1 MWAWYFPAVDDL
13 NSRCRKRD
21 FFKITLNYLTQHTV
35 CSWGLSKYSGI
46 YGFLSTCRFNYLFW
60 RSSLILNLKIIFC
73 SIVRFFYFKNKK
85 YIYVSLSCSIIH
97 VQLFHSVS
105 LSFFITTVI
114 ISKTSSTSAILFL
127 VVSFLFFASN

>member
-97 VQLFHSVS
+97 VQLFHC
-105 LSFFITTVI
+105 FFKLFYNYCDYFKDFLYISNSIFSCVI
-114 ISKTSSTSAILFL
+114 FILCF
-127 VVSFLFFASN
+127 